1 MTQQV
6 GHEPQTSELTR
17 YCTSCGAGVE
27 VAARFCGACGHPVDT
42 TTALPAAEAVSGA
55 SATTHGHGSRRWW
68 LAGGI
73 GLATLLT
80 GAGVA
85 ATVVLTQ
92 PHPEDA
98 VLVESSAQ
106 TVPVLEQ
113 MAAAETTA
121 ELRETAEAAETT
133 AAPVVEI
140 LPTLNP
146 TDPTALALASLEEV
160 LVAVSALEVIDG
172 DSLGEWPAIS
182 RDLDAAIDSL
192 PGDDPAVDDVEP
204 AGRDAI
210 EAVDALVA
218 DAEQTLADWEASVA
232 VAEKTTADNAAV
244 VQELDTYE
252 DAVLGQ
258 LRTYNSLR
266 NDTSDFVDLV
276 ESPQSYV
283 TWEQGYQAMSSGA
296 EARREVRDALNAIA
310 IPDGIQAEHARLVA
324 MVEDAAAAMDAGYS
338 GLSEADACW
347 FGECYY
353 NETPGWRQFQQE
365 SARITGEFAAAETA
379 WQSTLAGL
387 RAPLSDVTAPEKPV
401 V

>member
-73 GLATLLT
+73 GLAVLLT

-85 ATVVLTQ
+85 ATVVLTE

-98 VLVESSAQ
+98 VLVESSAL
-106 TVPVLEQ
+106 TVEVLEQ

-121 ELRETAEAAETT
+121 ELRETAEAAETA

-140 LPTLNP
+140 VPTLNP
-146 TDPTALALASLEEV
+146 TDPTTLALASLEEV
-160 LVAVSALEVIDG
+160 LVAVSALEVVDG
-172 DSLGEWPAIS
+172 DTLGEWPAIS
-182 RDLDAAIDSL
+182 RDLDAALDTV
-192 PGDDPAVDDVEP
+192 PGDDPAVDGVEP

-218 DAEQTLADWEASVA
+218 GAEQTLADWEASVA
-232 VAEKTTADNAAV
+232 VAEESTADNAAA

-266 NDTSDFVDLV
+266 NDTASFVELAGD
-276 ESPQSYV
+276 PDAFV
-283 TWEQGYQAMSSGA
+283 TYEQGRDALSEGA
-296 EARREVRDALNAIA
+296 AARREVRSALTALA
-310 IPDGIQAEHARLVA
+310 VPTGIQAEHGRLVA
-324 MVEDAAAAMDAGYS
+324 MVEDAAAAMDAAVTAIDD
-338 GLSEADACW
+338 ADYCVSS
-347 FGECYY
+347 CYVF
-353 NETPGWRQFQQE
+353 ETDAWQTFRNE
-365 SARITGEFAAAETA
+365 SARITGEFAAAETT

-387 RAPLSDVTAPEKPV
+387 RAPLGDVTAPEKPV